1 MRCGIN
7 IKLKRVQ
14 QYETMDNNKL
24 VPSTDM
30 CLTGLGRRMDN
41 SYTHVCGMGVMANK
55 TIKMMEL
62 LKRIQVWV
70 LIILGTWLGLNL
82 ILFLGPL
89 LLIGGLAVLVSSI
102 LVIMLAIII
111 LIRTI
116 NYLRK

>member
-1 MRCGIN
+1 
-7 IKLKRVQ
+7 
-14 QYETMDNNKL
+14 MDNNKL
-24 VPSTDM
+24 VSSTDM

-55 TIKMMEL
+55 TIKMIEF
-62 LKRIQVWV
+62 LKQVQYWV
-70 LIILGTWLGLNL
+70 FMALVVWMAFNL

-102 LVIMLAIII
+102 PVLVILLAILI